1 LALAFDT
8 LQEQAMYKLV
18 DFGLSYISIKPVE
31 NLFPELIQTIIF
43 PTMSLT
49 MNVQNKYAEWSVDLI
64 KEDVQRNTLPYAC
77 LMSHVEGDFNMSTA
91 VRNANAFGCKE
102 LFYFGG
108 KRWDKRGSVGTHHY
122 SLVTHL
128 KDMDAIKALKS
139 QYRFVAIECNIE
151 RHCVSLFDYKV
162 QPNTLFIF
170 GEESKGLSDEMLN
183 LCDDY
188 VFIPMIGSVR
198 SLNVGTASGILM
210 AEAMKA
216 NLRTI

>member
-1 LALAFDT
+1 
-8 LQEQAMYKLV
+8 
-18 DFGLSYISIKPVE
+18 
-31 NLFPELIQTIIF
+31 
-43 PTMSLT
+43 MSMT
-49 MNVQNKYAEWSVDLI
+49 MNVQSKYAEWSVDLI

-151 RHCVSLFDYKV
+151 RNCVSLFNYKV

-170 GEESKGLSDEMLN
+170 GEESKGLSDEMLD

-188 VFIPMIGSVR
+188 VFIPMVGSVR

-210 AEAMKA
+210 AEAMKSISH
-216 NLRTI
+216 TI

>member
-1 LALAFDT
+1 
-8 LQEQAMYKLV
+8 MYKLV
-18 DFGLSYISIKPVE
+18 DSGRLFISIKPVE
-31 NLFPELIQTIIF
+31 NLFPNLIQTITF
-43 PTMSLT
+43 PIMSMK
-49 MNVQNKYAEWSVDLI
+49 MNVQSKYAEWSVDLI

-151 RHCVSLFDYKV
+151 RNCVSLFDYKIE
-162 QPNTLFIF
+162 PNTMFIF
-170 GEESKGLSDEMLN
+170 GEESKGLSDEMLD
-183 LCDDY
+183 LCEDY
-188 VFIPMIGSVR
+188 VYIPMIGSVR

-210 AEAMKA
+210 AEAMKSISH
-216 NLRTI
+216 TI